1 MELSEDKL
9 LPRRPYLFRAFYD
22 WITDNQLTP
31 LVVVDA
37 TVAGVQVPRD
47 YIKNDKIVLNIAM
60 HSVSD
65 YYITNDNIEFNA
77 RFNGNVEHIYVPMA
91 AIEAIYARE
100 NGSGLGFSPE
110 PEYENNDKIE
120 SVQTKLAS
128 KPAFHVVK

>member
-9 LPRRPYLFRAFYD
+9 LPRRPYLFRAIYD
-22 WITDNQLTP
+22 WITDSRLTP
-31 LVVVDA
+31 LVVIDA

-47 YIKNDKIVLNIAM
+47 YIKNDTIVLNIAV

-100 NGSGLGFSPE
+100 NASGLEFSPE
-110 PEYENNDKIE
+110 PEYEKNDKPE
-120 SVQTKLAS
+120 TVQVKSTS